1 MDSLLNDDV
10 CWFERFPEWSRVP
23 EALRRDDSICEEN
36 ENHMLRDLP
45 VYLSMLETPGG
56 NAALFYL
63 TLSICIFQ
71 RHLLDV
77 VDKVIIEDTLVVLK
91 LANICGKAC
100 KKLFDKCREIIV
112 KSNVDVV
119 TLKKSLPED
128 IAKQVIDIRK
138 ELGLEVAEPEKHV
151 SNIHK
156 ALESDDLD
164 LVVMLLKEGH
174 TNLDEAYALHFA
186 VAYCDEKTARNL
198 LELGFADVNRRNP
211 RGYTV
216 IHVAAMRKEPT
227 LIALLLTKG
236 ANALE
241 TSLDGRTAL
250 LIAKQVTKAAECCIL
265 EKGKLAAKGGVC
277 VEILKQPDNKREP
290 FPEDVSPSLAVAAD
304 QFKIR
309 LIDLENRG
317 ELSELMITII
327 YFVVQMARCL
337 YPMEAQVAMD
347 FARMKGTR
355 EFVVTT
361 ATDLHMEPFK
371 FVEMHQSRLTA
382 LSKTGIIKSFV
393 TKITE
398 TNLCLTDLV
407 VLLFL
412 PVEFGKRFFPR
423 CSKVLD
429 DIVDSEDLTILA
441 LVEED
446 TPEQRQQKRQRFM
459 EIQEIVQMAFS
470 KDKEDLGKSSLSAS
484 SSSTSKL
491 TGKKRSIAKPSHRR
505 R

>member
-1 MDSLLNDDV
+1 
-10 CWFERFPEWSRVP
+10 
-23 EALRRDDSICEEN
+23 
-36 ENHMLRDLP
+36 
-45 VYLSMLETPGG
+45 
-56 NAALFYL
+56 
-63 TLSICIFQ
+63 
-71 RHLLDV
+71 
-77 VDKVIIEDTLVVLK
+77 
-91 LANICGKAC
+91 
-100 KKLFDKCREIIV
+100 
-112 KSNVDVV
+112 
-119 TLKKSLPED
+119 
-128 IAKQVIDIRK
+128 
-138 ELGLEVAEPEKHV
+138 
-151 SNIHK
+151 
-156 ALESDDLD
+156 
-164 LVVMLLKEGH
+164 
-174 TNLDEAYALHFA
+174 
-186 VAYCDEKTARNL
+186 
-198 LELGFADVNRRNP
+198 
-211 RGYTV
+211 
-216 IHVAAMRKEPT
+216 
-227 LIALLLTKG
+227 
-236 ANALE
+236 
-241 TSLDGRTAL
+241 
-250 LIAKQVTKAAECCIL
+250 
-265 EKGKLAAKGGVC
+265 
-277 VEILKQPDNKREP
+277 
-290 FPEDVSPSLAVAAD
+290 
-304 QFKIR
+304 
-309 LIDLENRG
+309 
-317 ELSELMITII
+317 MITII

-407 VLLFL
+407 FLLFL